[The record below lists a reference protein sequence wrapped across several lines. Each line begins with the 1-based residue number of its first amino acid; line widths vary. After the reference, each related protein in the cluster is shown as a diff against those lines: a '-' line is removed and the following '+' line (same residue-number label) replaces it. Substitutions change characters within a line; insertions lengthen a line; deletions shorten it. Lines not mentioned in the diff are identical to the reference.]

1 MFLKKFVTALQRRIL
16 GDDSGQTLVEYG
28 LIVGLVAI
36 AAIAGISLVAESVD
50 SLWGG
55 GSPGPLVRQIRES
68 PPASRG
74 AALMVAHGK
83 PKRYLES
90 FHIVSWRELNES

>member
-1 MFLKKFVTALQRRIL
+1 MFFKKFVTAIQRRML

-28 LIVGLVAI
+28 LIIGLVAI

-55 GSPGPLVRQIRES
+55 
-68 PPASRG
+68 
-74 AALMVAHGK
+74 
-83 PKRYLES
+83 
-90 FHIVSWRELNES
+90 IVDKAGTAIAEVLGL